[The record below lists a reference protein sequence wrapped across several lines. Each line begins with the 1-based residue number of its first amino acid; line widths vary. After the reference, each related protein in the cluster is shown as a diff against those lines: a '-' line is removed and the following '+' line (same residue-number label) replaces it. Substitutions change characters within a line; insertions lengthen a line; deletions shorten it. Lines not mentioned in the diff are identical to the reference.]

1 MNLVDLPYFLTSY
14 LSADENADL
23 VQALRT
29 FSVKDPEAFSNLRV
43 EVRSLLSTIADLT
56 QVRAAFLDQGLFLLP
71 QEHAMIH
78 QSLLDIHAHTEAI
91 VNADSPTKPYDV
103 FISYARQ
110 DQPVAKRLATD
121 LLERGYI
128 VWFDTWELL
137 PGHNIFDEVY
147 KGITNAQFVAV
158 LLSQE
163 SCESQWFQMELT
175 AALLSEI
182 EARHTTILPLKIS
195 DCQIPPLLADRRVAD
210 LSGSWEDGLRE
221 VTAVMD
227 FHRMQAQLNPQ
238 RGAWS
243 VRETGTRQPE
253 RLSRF
258 RSDLLTEIKNAGFVE
273 RSPFKDVVIA
283 PIDGSDLSIEVG
295 RLKPI
300 IDASRVWINRWGGPP
315 FPYGQFPSAEVTQSR
330 DSFRIVDTRP
340 WPYRSQSFHFWQ
352 IDSRFHFLHRSY
364 MEEDFFVGEGGE
376 RRLANRLV
384 RSWALIDIVSPLLF
398 ARNLLIY
405 EPGVKDMG
413 VQLTWSGLQNRSLLE
428 LGSGQMAF
436 FQDHKATEP
445 EWQAEMRV
453 HRDTDVVAEARD
465 IALSLFLH
473 FGWEPVGD
481 ALSALNRD
489 LRSLANGIF
498 PD

>member
-1 MNLVDLPYFLTSY
+1 M
-14 LSADENADL
+14 
-23 VQALRT
+23 
-29 FSVKDPEAFSNLRV
+29 
-43 EVRSLLSTIADLT
+43 
-56 QVRAAFLDQGLFLLP
+56 
-71 QEHAMIH
+71 
-78 QSLLDIHAHTEAI
+78 
-91 VNADSPTKPYDV
+91 
-103 FISYARQ
+103 
-110 DQPVAKRLATD
+110 
-121 LLERGYI
+121 
-128 VWFDTWELL
+128 
-137 PGHNIFDEVY
+137 Y

-227 FHRMQAQLNPQ
+227 FHRMQAPLNPQ

-384 RSWALIDIVSPLLF
+384 RSWALIDIVSPC
-398 ARNLLIY
+398 
-405 EPGVKDMG
+405 
-413 VQLTWSGLQNRSLLE
+413 S
-428 LGSGQMAF
+428 
-436 FQDHKATEP
+436 
-445 EWQAEMRV
+445 
-453 HRDTDVVAEARD
+453 
-465 IALSLFLH
+465 
-473 FGWEPVGD
+473 
-481 ALSALNRD
+481 
-489 LRSLANGIF
+489 SLATC
-498 PD
+498 